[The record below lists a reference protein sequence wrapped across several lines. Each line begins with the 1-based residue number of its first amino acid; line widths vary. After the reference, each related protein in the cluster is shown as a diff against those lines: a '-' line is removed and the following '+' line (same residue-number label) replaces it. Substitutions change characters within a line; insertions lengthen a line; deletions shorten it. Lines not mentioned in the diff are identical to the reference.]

1 MIRLPRS
8 RAVQAGLIASAAGL
22 CVAASTGL
30 ESCAYV
36 SAPPGGPP
44 DSIPPILIAVQ
55 PDSYSVNPGFE
66 GEVRFEFAEAIS
78 ERGIDGSVIL
88 YPFEA
93 RPRLKKGKQE
103 LKVRPREG
111 WVDDRIYHVQ
121 VLPVIQDLFNNMIK
135 EPIYYV
141 FSTGVPIPDNGVRG
155 TVFDRITGRPL
166 TSGRVDMVQLP
177 DSLRYGGVTD
187 TAGAFLVGALPVAG
201 YLAIGYEDVNGNKR
215 ADEFDRSDTVRVQL
229 GADDVLAVEFQ
240 VFRHDTLGPQ
250 LARVKPIDTMTVE
263 LEFSSYLDPDVPL
276 TLANVEMFGAVDT
289 AAVSIDTVLHAW
301 QYPAWRD
308 SVEQVRRALADSL
321 AELARADSLAALAA
335 ADTLQEVVEADTL
348 EAAAPAQVEEPE
360 EQLEGEQE
368 EVEEPA
374 RLPDR
379 RIYVISSARIPADA
393 QVVRVRNVR
402 SLSGLMGGG
411 ELIFQPPA
419 PEPEDEEPPGE
430 PPG

>member
-1 MIRLPRS
+1 
-8 RAVQAGLIASAAGL
+8 
-22 CVAASTGL
+22 
-30 ESCAYV
+30 
-36 SAPPGGPP
+36 
-44 DSIPPILIAVQ
+44 
-55 PDSYSVNPGFE
+55 
-66 GEVRFEFAEAIS
+66 
-78 ERGIDGSVIL
+78 
-88 YPFEA
+88 
-93 RPRLKKGKQE
+93 
-103 LKVRPREG
+103 
-111 WVDDRIYHVQ
+111 
-121 VLPVIQDLFNNMIK
+121 
-135 EPIYYV
+135 
-141 FSTGVPIPDNGVRG
+141 
-155 TVFDRITGRPL
+155 
-166 TSGRVDMVQLP
+166 
-177 DSLRYGGVTD
+177 
-187 TAGAFLVGALPVAG
+187 VAG

-263 LEFSSYLDPDVPL
+263 LEFSSYLDPDVLL

-411 ELIFQPPA
+411 ELIFQPLA